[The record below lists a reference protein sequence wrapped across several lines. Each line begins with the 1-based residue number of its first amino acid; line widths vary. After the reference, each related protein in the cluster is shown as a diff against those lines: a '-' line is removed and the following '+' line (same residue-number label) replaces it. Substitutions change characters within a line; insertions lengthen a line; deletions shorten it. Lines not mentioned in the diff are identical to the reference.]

1 MSENYF
7 IMLHEPAWAGPVAR
21 RTSQWDQV
29 LNLGEEL
36 AEDPG
41 LFEFQLEVDANAP
54 DPKQFPPLDWH
65 DPEKGHTLFSK
76 RMRDLLQE
84 LGVDNIDYYPTRMI
98 YPVTGETCDH
108 QVANII
114 GSVHFLDTSLSDF
127 VEDEDGFIEEI
138 FNMVFDESKAH
149 GLKFFRLYELEN
161 LIVVHKTVKEGIENA
176 ELTGMK
182 FLKDSDWEPGII

>member
-1 MSENYF
+1 
-7 IMLHEPAWAGPVAR
+7 
-21 RTSQWDQV
+21 
-29 LNLGEEL
+29 
-36 AEDPG
+36 
-41 LFEFQLEVDANAP
+41 
-54 DPKQFPPLDWH
+54 
-65 DPEKGHTLFSK
+65 
-76 RMRDLLQE
+76 
-84 LGVDNIDYYPTRMI
+84 
-98 YPVTGETCDH
+98 
-108 QVANII
+108 VANII